1 MTNSATNKFL
11 LILLFNAN
19 GLKNH
24 VLELQSV
31 LYNKRIDI
39 ALITET
45 HFTQYSYIHIPG
57 YKLHKVNQ
65 PTTQRMVV

>member
-1 MTNSATNKFL
+1 MTNSATDKSL
-11 LILLFNAN
+11 LILLFDAN

-39 ALITET
+39 ALITEI
-45 HFTQYSYIHIPG
+45 HFTQ
-57 YKLHKVNQ
+57 
-65 PTTQRMVV
+65 

>member
-1 MTNSATNKFL
+1 MINNPHSNKSL

-24 VLELQSV
+24 IIEIQSV
-31 LYNKRIDI
+31 LQNQRIDI

-45 HFTQYSYIHIPG
+45 LY
-57 YKLHKVNQ
+57 
-65 PTTQRMVV
+65 PTL